1 MNNLNL
7 KRKHRF
13 LICCGLFLGVVALLI
28 IVTVSGSGRYETAT
42 NHTEPS
48 TETPTQAPTEGSNKH
63 IIENVKVIPQRE
75 LLAGCET
82 YACTMLLQHLGYDI
96 SEVEFAENY
105 LITKPI
111 SYDYASNR
119 YGPDMNS
126 AQAGDVYTG
135 YGIYSPA
142 MAKSMN
148 SYLDTTGTGKKAYTV
163 NGTPLEQL
171 CEEYIDNGIPVM
183 VWATTWMYE
192 PYDAQSW
199 IVDYV
204 DENAQYAIGE
214 TFTWKQHEHCLVLI
228 GYDNSD
234 YYFADS
240 CEGDIDHFSKEL
252 CQLRYEQ
259 IGTMAIVVK

>member
-1 MNNLNL
+1 MSKGKVMN
-7 KRKHRF
+7 RKQRF
-13 LICCGLFLGVVALLI
+13 LLCCGIFLGIVLLLI
-28 IVTVSGSGRYETAT
+28 IVTAAGLGRSVEPVVEPTEA
-42 NHTEPS
+42 TEPIPVKPS
-48 TETPTQAPTEGSNKH
+48 SH
-63 IIENVKVIPQRE
+63 MIENVHVIPQNV
-75 LLAGCET
+75 LKAGCET

-96 SEVEFAENY
+96 DEYEFSEQY

-111 SYDYASNR
+111 TYPDGYTR

-148 SYLDTTGTGKKAYTV
+148 LYLDTTDTGKKAYTQ
-163 NGTPLEQL
+163 NGKSLEQL
-171 CEEYIDNGIPVM
+171 CDEYVDNNIPVM
-183 VWATTWMYE
+183 VWATTWMME
-192 PYDAQSW
+192 PYDAESW

-204 DENAQYAIGE
+204 DENAQYKEGDL
-214 TFTWKQHEHCLVLI
+214 FTWKQIEHCLVLI
-228 GYDNSD
+228 GYDEKE

-240 CEGDIDHFSKEL
+240 CEKGISHFKKEL
-252 CQLRYEQ
+252 CQQRYEE